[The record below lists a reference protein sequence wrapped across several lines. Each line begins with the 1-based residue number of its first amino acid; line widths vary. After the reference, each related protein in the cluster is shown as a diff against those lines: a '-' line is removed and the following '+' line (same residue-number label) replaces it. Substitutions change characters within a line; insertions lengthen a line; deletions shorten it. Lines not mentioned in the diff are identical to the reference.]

1 MEKQEI
7 LDWLDATADELADD
21 LRRLRALR
29 GRVND
34 GATLKRSDLEDL
46 ASVANN
52 LDLDVASFQRRL
64 PP

>member
-7 LDWLDATADELADD
+7 LDWLDATADELAAD
-21 LRRLRALR
+21 LIRLRALR
-29 GRVND
+29 VRVSD
-34 GATLKRSDLEDL
+34 GATLKRSDMEDL

-64 PP
+64 PA